1 MPAPRPLFAITAC
14 VVLLHAVALWA
25 LYAGLQRPAEEP
37 PVAMM
42 RLAEVSPPKP
52 EPPAPTLTP
61 AARQMDAR
69 PAQPKVTAQATD
81 ALLPSAAVV
90 PADTLASRGA
100 PPVTALAAA
109 PAAGA
114 LPAGFAPASPPGIAA
129 TGAAPGVNTGAVSA
143 TLGSTTAAVP
153 SRVEGPSSEAA
164 YLRNPRPTYPMQ
176 SRRLGEQGQV
186 VLRVL
191 VGEDGTAQRA
201 HVQHTSGHDRL
212 DRAAL
217 ATVLTWRY
225 VPGKRGGVPEAMW
238 FDVPIQ
244 FVLE

>member
-1 MPAPRPLFAITAC
+1 M
-14 VVLLHAVALWA
+14 VLLHAVALWA
-25 LYAGLQRPAEEP
+25 LYAGLQRPAVEP

-42 RLAEVSPPKP
+42 RVADVSPPRP
-52 EPPAPTLTP
+52 APPAPTPIP
-61 AARQMDAR
+61 AARQTDAR
-69 PAQPKVTAQATD
+69 PAQARANVAQAP
-81 ALLPSAAVV
+81 APVLPSAAAA
-90 PADTLASRGA
+90 PADTLASRGS
-100 PPVTALAAA
+100 PPVTALAVA

-114 LPAGFAPASPPGIAA
+114 LPAGLASASPPGIAA
-129 TGAAPGVNTGAVSA
+129 SAAPGVNPGAASA
-143 TLGSTTAAVP
+143 TLGSATAAAP
-153 SRVEGPSSEAA
+153 SRVEGPSSEAVH
-164 YLRNPRPTYPMQ
+164 LRNPRPAYPIQ

-191 VGEDGTAQRA
+191 VGEDGAAQRA
-201 HVQHTSGHDRL
+201 QVQQTSGHDRL